1 MDHDA
6 YIAISHN
13 YAIYARA
20 LDEKRFEYLDQ
31 VFTPTAALHYEVSG
45 HVFDCTGAGAVAAFS
60 QFLDLC
66 YWTNHVIA
74 SPMIEIT
81 GRSAHASA
89 RVIATHLQ
97 RLPEGTLTRWEVRG
111 SYHDT
116 FALTDAGWRITRRH
130 CVCMDSDGEFLADG
144 VERFPALAWSDAA
157 ALAWSDAAAL
167 A

>member
-20 LDEKRFEYLDQ
+20 LDEKRWYLDR

-45 HVFDCTGAGAVAAFS
+45 STCSIAPGAGAVAALS

-74 SPMIEIT
+74 SP
-81 GRSAHASA
+81 
-89 RVIATHLQ
+89 
-97 RLPEGTLTRWEVRG
+97 
-111 SYHDT
+111 
-116 FALTDAGWRITRRH
+116 
-130 CVCMDSDGEFLADG
+130 
-144 VERFPALAWSDAA
+144 
-157 ALAWSDAAAL
+157 
-167 A
+167 

>member
-31 VFTPTAALHYEVSG
+31 VFTPNAALHYEVCG
-45 HVFDCTGAGAVAAFS
+45 NVFDCTGEGAIAAFS

-66 YWTNHVIA
+66 YWTNHMIA
-74 SPMIEIT
+74 NPMIEVH
-81 GRSAHASA
+81 GKSAHASA

-116 FALTDAGWRITRRH
+116 FALTPAGWRITRRH
-130 CVCMDSDGEFLADG
+130 CVCMDSDGEFRAEG
-144 VERFPALAWSDAA
+144 VERFPALAWSEAA
-157 ALAWSDAAAL
+157 ALA
-167 A
+167 